1 MRFKVDWAS
10 LILGTKFSVFFVL
23 LCIWGKFPSTSP
35 PGGAYIWRGDL
46 TKRFLR
52 YELGWLIHEGAYF
65 RNFTVFLHTY
75 FVKCR
80 RTLLSL
86 NSKEPYLSLERNKI
100 SSLLVYVLHKTG
112 NLAFSCRSPAK
123 TAKKCTKKCAARAK
137 LLFSCRSHR
146 NVTAHDL

>member
-80 RTLLSL
+80 RTLLNL
-86 NSKEPYLSLERNKI
+86 NSKEPYPSSEREIKFRRCLFTFSIKRENWHFHVVVPQKRQRNVQK
-100 SSLLVYVLHKTG
+100 SVLHV
-112 NLAFSCRSPAK
+112 P
-123 TAKKCTKKCAARAK
+123 
-137 LLFSCRSHR
+137 
-146 NVTAHDL
+146 NVTARDL